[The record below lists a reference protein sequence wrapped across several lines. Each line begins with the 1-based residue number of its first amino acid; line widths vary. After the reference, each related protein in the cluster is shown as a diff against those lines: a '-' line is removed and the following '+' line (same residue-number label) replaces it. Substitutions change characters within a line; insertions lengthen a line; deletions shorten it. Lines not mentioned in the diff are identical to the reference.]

1 MFKFVFIFILFFGL
15 ISCVKTETFKISGD
29 VKIVKYL
36 FSDDKEK
43 SIIKKYNKK
52 FGEWFEVSCSTSG
65 LKLEIT
71 KLAKECI
78 DNLEYT
84 KLAKSKMNLIIE
96 NQRDGNKTVQTTVS
110 QTEENQN
117 IQTEQSSEHEQ
128 PPMPELPEP
137 EECLDPSEC

>member
-1 MFKFVFIFILFFGL
+1 MFRFVFLFILFFGL
-15 ISCVKTETFKISGD
+15 FSCVKTETTKISND

-43 SIIKKYNKK
+43 SIIKKYNKE
-52 FGEWFEVSCSTSG
+52 FGQWFEVSCSISE
-65 LKLEIT
+65 L

-84 KLAKSKMNLIIE
+84 KLAKSKMNLLIQ
-96 NQRDGNKTVQTTVS
+96 NQGNDNETVQTTNS

-117 IQTEQSSEHEQ
+117 IQTEQPSE
-128 PPMPELPEP
+128 PELPPEP
-137 EECLDPSEC
+137 EECSDPSEC